1 MGDSQ
6 KQGASSDDAGCAE
19 LLRPATEG
27 EHHGGLIGTLSILR
41 ACSTGSRH
49 AHNRLRVLRDVQNVY
64 SKMENHLES
73 ARGAMFRFRWFESL
87 AFPNN
92 EVEEHFQRSVTGERN
107 VKARIACFAF
117 VNIYIK

>member
-64 SKMENHLES
+64 SKME
-73 ARGAMFRFRWFESL
+73 RL
-87 AFPNN
+87 AFG
-92 EVEEHFQRSVTGERN
+92 QITKLASTSAL
-107 VKARIACFAF
+107 KSSS
-117 VNIYIK
+117 